1 MKDQNQKIKKILYA
15 VYTQEGL
22 RYDVPSATYSD
33 YNQAAD
39 FWRELILKGELAF
52 LKCVIIDDYDALQKE
67 LDEMAKIA
75 NPMALF
81 GAI

>member
-1 MKDQNQKIKKILYA
+1 MKNQKIKKILYA
-15 VYTQEGL
+15 VYTEEGL

-52 LKCVIIDDYDALQKE
+52 IKCAIIDDYDALQKE
-67 LDEMAKIA
+67 LEETARIA
-75 NPMALF
+75 DAMALY